1 MATSG
6 VDEGTARS
14 GWPNEAKNLGLL
26 LPIGPEVTARMRV
39 VVIDDEHTLRESC
52 ATVLR
57 SEGYDVTVCGRGEE
71 ALELLKRRAFDIA
84 LVDLYMP
91 GVSGLTLLRGALAT
105 NRDTIVIVMTGNPSV
120 DTSIEALRQGA

>member
-1 MATSG
+1 MAMSA
-6 VDEGTARS
+6 VHPVHEGAGRPA
-14 GWPNEAKNLGLL
+14 GPDDPKNLGLL

-71 ALELLKRRAFDIA
+71 ALD
-84 LVDLYMP
+84 
-91 GVSGLTLLRGALAT
+91 
-105 NRDTIVIVMTGNPSV
+105 
-120 DTSIEALRQGA
+120 